1 MVNRNYRLKKTIS
14 MKLFISEFGQTFTE
28 HMKNRLLE
36 LEIRCVLTRKDEI
49 NKLDIKHVEHTQ
61 YNCNPENALDL
72 AKKQKEYVYGE
83 FIVIENI
90 LYFSRECC
98 ENDTIMQ
105 SPIVDTI
112 YDSLEGKEITVEE
125 HIVGKKVD
133 DNNID
138 YIVDTML
145 TVFPEVSQRY
155 VNMVKEMMSHERN

>member
-1 MVNRNYRLKKTIS
+1 MVNKNYRLKKTIS
-14 MKLFISEFGQTFTE
+14 MKLFISEFGQNFSE
-28 HMKNRLLE
+28 HMKSRLLE
-36 LEIRCVLTRKDEI
+36 LEIRCVLTRKDDI

-61 YNCNPENALDL
+61 YKCTAENAVDL
-72 AKKQKEYVYGE
+72 TKKEKEFVYGK

-98 ENDTIMQ
+98 ENDSIMQ

-112 YDSLEGKEITVEE
+112 YNSLNAEEITVEDN
-125 HIVGKKVD
+125 IAGKIVD
-133 DNNID
+133 DSNID